1 MTRISCPVDGQNAD
15 ALFEL
20 FGEGGFCL
28 STWRDAETGECAV
41 QIFTP
46 DPAEAPRAAEAISS
60 AGKAIGLDLHP
71 QIDVFPDE
79 DWSLAYRKWFHVDEI
94 SPRLA
99 VRPAWED
106 YTPAPGQ
113 TVVSLD
119 PGLAFGTGRHE
130 TTRSCLKFIDAL
142 AAEGVRRSVLDMGTG
157 SGILAIAARKL
168 GFAPVRAF
176 DFDPV
181 AVDVARENAAANGAD
196 VEFYEDSIERPQPP
210 ADIVLANI
218 LGPVLIEHA
227 ASVCASVARTQGSAL
242 VLSGILTSIY
252 PEVAAAYAAHG
263 FRQESEITDGEW
275 TSGLFRR
282 A

>member
-1 MTRISCPVDGQNAD
+1 
-15 ALFEL
+15 
-20 FGEGGFCL
+20 
-28 STWRDAETGECAV
+28 
-41 QIFTP
+41 
-46 DPAEAPRAAEAISS
+46 
-60 AGKAIGLDLHP
+60 
-71 QIDVFPDE
+71 
-79 DWSLAYRKWFHVDEI
+79 
-94 SPRLA
+94 
-99 VRPAWED
+99 
-106 YTPAPGQ
+106 
-113 TVVSLD
+113 
-119 PGLAFGTGRHE
+119 
-130 TTRSCLKFIDAL
+130 
-142 AAEGVRRSVLDMGTG
+142 MGTG